1 VCASLSGSIKGSLEH
16 EECGTVRV
24 FQKITEGRKRK
35 AVFLSTIR
43 FRAKYPLRLRFPV
56 IFPSKSQVI
65 DGVEIHRF

>member
-1 VCASLSGSIKGSLEH
+1 M
-16 EECGTVRV
+16 RV

-43 FRAKYPLRLRFPV
+43 LRAKYPLRLRFPV